1 LKHGPPPPS
10 GITSPVK
17 ALPPEEGIE
26 TLATFSLSFSSR
38 GVKALPPE
46 EGIETFF
53 IFLNFSNASW

>member
-46 EGIETFF
+46 EGIETITVYK
-53 IFLNFSNASW
+53 IF